1 MIECPLDNNLVG
13 IRLYRPWC
21 AALAALLALLASMFL
36 TIKPRMYAERPPKI
50 PGVPDGAGIFSISD
64 FGKRIVIVVLCA
76 SGLLLLITP
85 PVLNVCS
92 SQCLNVTRR
101 FHGVKQGE
109 RLTPTPLPPHR
120 QD

>member
-1 MIECPLDNNLVG
+1 
-13 IRLYRPWC
+13 
-21 AALAALLALLASMFL
+21 
-36 TIKPRMYAERPPKI
+36 MYAERPPKI